1 MLFEPKMQLVWVNGP
16 IGRLT
21 DFLERCCL
29 NQGTVHPARALDNM
43 TPAAGYAAPQTD
55 LERCCLNQGTVH
67 PARALDNMTPAAGY
81 AAPQTDESWAALVA
95 RLEADAGDDSL
106 PLTHPCEEFSPR
118 QRQLLEELEHQ
129 LAESDADLKLLNDQL
144 TLCRTAGR
152 ERRGFEAFKRPAH
165 PLPHRQ

>member
-55 LERCCLNQGTVH
+55 
-67 PARALDNMTPAAGY
+67 
-81 AAPQTDESWAALVA
+81 ESWTALVA

-106 PLTHPCEEFSPR
+106 PLTHPCEEFSPSCWR
-118 QRQLLEELEHQ
+118 SWSTSWPR
-129 LAESDADLKLLNDQL
+129 A
-144 TLCRTAGR
+144 TRI
-152 ERRGFEAFKRPAH
+152 
-165 PLPHRQ
+165 